1 MLRMPPGFTTNYR
14 AWGRPP
20 MVLPRQ
26 NITYNYAPCDHSS
39 SGLSS
44 AGKWAL
50 GIGAGIGLLPMI
62 LGWFGIGG
70 GGGGRRAAAQE
81 QAAQQAAQQTAEQ
94 QATLT
99 NLQTIYSNYNWI
111 IQDGQFMAYDKTTNK
126 CVAAG
131 TSFTQVKEAME
142 QIAGQDTGRQQVA
155 GFTKAEALEII
166 TNMGLADKI
175 TITDDG
181 KIQYT
186 GADGQPVTAELT
198 TANLGKAV
206 QIVKD
211 AGSAVVQD
219 DPVKKFNENTNVTAK
234 NASIA
239 KNGDKY
245 TLTINNAD
253 GSKTVY
259 EDLESIEA
267 AYTKL
272 GLNADGT
279 PIQRGGGQGGG
290 KFKYPD
296 LPQGYSWLKAP
307 NGKYQKGTSAEVI
320 LADLQKDPGL
330 KDLTLQ
336 TLLDA
341 NPKAIKNGVV
351 SGVGKLE
358 IPTKISQVQT
368 NGFDKTTK
376 ATVRMVF
383 DLKALVATITTPDGT
398 TFRYERSD
406 KTAITPATESE
417 STTQEQL
424 DAQAAFYK
432 EAEAALAQQAREAGW
447 TNLTIAMKDPKSG
460 NFVNPT
466 SGQEIT
472 AVTNYD
478 KTKPCT
484 VRYLTAD
491 AGEGKTTAT
500 AYMPDG
506 SFVSVTVPGN
516 EAEAV
521 LALKNKLKT
530 ESWTNVT
537 LAGKKVNHTGGQA
550 ERAEVITET
559 SVKENTS
566 SNPHHGNWK
575 IVMSQGFMSWD
586 AWIKAGDG
594 KTYELEFYRNG
605 SGGTEDLDY
614 DEVLVSDNR
623 IISIDNGKVP
633 TFIRDRDSDKVLP
646 LSVENGRIYV
656 INADNT
662 KITLEE
668 FINNTNA
675 KSMKDKNDLK
685 LTEQQKQTLT
695 GLGCYDITELG
706 YGKISCYKNGTLY
719 TGTYYTIYNELT

>member
-1 MLRMPPGFTTNYR
+1 MLRMPPGFTNYR
-14 AWGRPP
+14 AWCRPP
-20 MVLPRQ
+20 MMLPRT

-70 GGGGRRAAAQE
+70 GGGSRRAAAQE
-81 QAAQQAAQQTAEQ
+81 QAAQQTAEQ

-131 TSFTQVKEAME
+131 TSFTQVKEAMDQIASQE
-142 QIAGQDTGRQQVA
+142 PEGNANANLGSLDANQIAGLA
-155 GFTKAEALEII
+155 AEATKKGCSLEFDKTKGEWII
-166 TNMGLADKI
+166 KDK
-175 TITDDG
+175 DG
-181 KIQYT
+181 KQLSFND
-186 GADGQPVTAELT
+186 ADGNPIKLT
-198 TANLGKAV
+198 TEAQIKAALAT
-206 QIVKD
+206 IN
-211 AGSAVVQD
+211 SEEAVVQD

-253 GSKTVY
+253 GSKTIY
-259 EDLESIEA
+259 ECASIEE

-279 PIQRGGGQGGG
+279 PIQQGGGQGGS

-307 NGKYQKGTSAEVI
+307 NGKYPKGTKAEDI
-320 LADLQKDPGL
+320 LADLQKDTGL
-330 KDLTLQ
+330 KDLTLE
-336 TLLDA
+336 TLLKA
-341 NPKAIKNGVV
+341 NPKAIQNGVV

-368 NGFDKTTK
+368 NGFDKNTK
-376 ATVRMVF
+376 ATVRMVY
-383 DLKALVATITTPDGT
+383 DLNAQVATITTPDGT
-398 TFRYERSD
+398 TFRYERTNKVAMTGD
-406 KTAITPATESE
+406 NENLE
-417 STTQEQL
+417 
-424 DAQAAFYK
+424 AQAAFYK
-432 EAEAALAQQAREAGW
+432 EAEAALAQQAKDADW
-447 TNLTIAMKDPKSG
+447 TNLTITMKDPKSG
-460 NFVNPT
+460 KFVNPT

-506 SFVSVTVPGN
+506 SFVSVTAKGN

-521 LALKNKLKT
+521 LALQNKLKT
-530 ESWTNVT
+530 EKWTNVT
-537 LAGKKVNHTGGQA
+537 LAGKKVNHNVAAGTQPV
-550 ERAEVITET
+550 RSEVITET
-559 SVKENTS
+559 SVKETATTS
-566 SNPHHGNWK
+566 HHGNWK
-575 IVMSQGFMSWD
+575 IVDGGLGD
-586 AWIKAGDG
+586 AAVIHAANGHEYLIHFDG
-594 KTYELEFYRNG
+594 YW
-605 SGGTEDLDY
+605 GTDTIDYY
-614 DEVLVSDNR
+614 DELQVGSNKR
-623 IISIDNGKVP
+623 ISIVGLDAEELNTLKLV
-633 TFIRDRDSDKVLP
+633 DRSDAFKKYTLKYNQGQ
-646 LSVENGRIYV
+646 LY
-656 INADNT
+656 INVGGIDV
-662 KITLEE
+662 KLEE
-668 FINNTNA
+668 FL
-675 KSMKDKNDLK
+675 NDENGK
-685 LTEQQKQTLT
+685 L
-695 GLGCYDITELG
+695 
-706 YGKISCYKNGTLY
+706 
-719 TGTYYTIYNELT
+719 

>member
-253 GSKTVY
+253 GSKTIY
-259 EDLESIEA
+259 ECASIEE

-279 PIQRGGGQGGG
+279 PIQKGGGQGGG
-290 KFKYPD
+290 TRIKVPSD
-296 LPQGYSWLKAP
+296 WPLV
-307 NGKYQKGTSAEVI
+307 TE
-320 LADLQKDPGL
+320 ADLLSQESFPGSNRSL
-330 KDLTLQ
+330 
-336 TLLDA
+336 
-341 NPKAIKNGVV
+341 NP
-351 SGVGKLE
+351 E
-358 IPTKISQVQT
+358 
-368 NGFDKTTK
+368 
-376 ATVRMVF
+376 
-383 DLKALVATITTPDGT
+383 
-398 TFRYERSD
+398 
-406 KTAITPATESE
+406 
-417 STTQEQL
+417 
-424 DAQAAFYK
+424 
-432 EAEAALAQQAREAGW
+432 
-447 TNLTIAMKDPKSG
+447 NLTIINKHTQGYMTCSNATEVYELLVAKASFNNKTIKGKSSD
-460 NFVNPT
+460 VIADIIKYNPSIFDST
-466 SGQEIT
+466 GKVKAGAKWERLNLPTGVKKQSAASSAQQVSPPT
-472 AVTNYD
+472 LTC
-478 KTKPCT
+478 K
-484 VRYLTAD
+484 LTAFSYPTGQS
-491 AGEGKTTAT
+491 A
-500 AYMPDG
+500 
-506 SFVSVTVPGN
+506 SVTITVNGTSYSAKAREFKHETTKQN
-516 EAEAV
+516 LIDE
-521 LALKNKLKT
+521 LFNK
-530 ESWTNVT
+530 V
-537 LAGKKVNHTGGQA
+537 
-550 ERAEVITET
+550 
-559 SVKENTS
+559 
-566 SNPHHGNWK
+566 
-575 IVMSQGFMSWD
+575 
-586 AWIKAGDG
+586 
-594 KTYELEFYRNG
+594 
-605 SGGTEDLDY
+605 
-614 DEVLVSDNR
+614 
-623 IISIDNGKVP
+623 
-633 TFIRDRDSDKVLP
+633 
-646 LSVENGRIYV
+646 
-656 INADNT
+656 
-662 KITLEE
+662 
-668 FINNTNA
+668 
-675 KSMKDKNDLK
+675 KNDFPNIQKAEIEK
-685 LTEQQKQTLT
+685 LLNRCNFDHPQQTKTDT
-695 GLGCYDITELG
+695 
-706 YGKISCYKNGTLY
+706 K
-719 TGTYYTIYNELT
+719 